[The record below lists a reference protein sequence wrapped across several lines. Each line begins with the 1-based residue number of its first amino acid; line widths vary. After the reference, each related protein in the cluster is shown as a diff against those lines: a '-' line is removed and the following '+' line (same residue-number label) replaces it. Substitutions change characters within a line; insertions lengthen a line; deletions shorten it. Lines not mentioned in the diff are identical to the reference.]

1 MPTYIVL
8 RCNWMKDLT
17 LDEYRA
23 LAEFRHQVRRFLY
36 FSEEQVRGMGMEPQ
50 QHQLLLAIKGL
61 PDGATATI
69 GELAERL
76 QLKHHSTVELVNR
89 LEKHGHVVREL
100 SQEDRRQVLVRLT
113 PSGASLLRQLS
124 IAHHQEL
131 ETAGPRLAKA
141 LASIGRQHRA
151 KRRAA

>member
-1 MPTYIVL
+1 
-8 RCNWMKDLT
+8 
-17 LDEYRA
+17 
-23 LAEFRHQVRRFLY
+23 
-36 FSEEQVRGMGMEPQ
+36 MEPQ

-89 LEKHGHVVREL
+89 LEKNGHVVRKL
-100 SQEDRRQVLVRLT
+100 SPRDRRQVLVRLT
-113 PSGASLLRQLS
+113 SSGAAVLRQLS

-131 ETAGPRLAKA
+131 EAAGPRLAKA
-141 LASIGRQHRA
+141 LASIGRQHRT
-151 KRRAA
+151 KRRVA

>member
-1 MPTYIVL
+1 
-8 RCNWMKDLT
+8 MKDLS

-23 LAEFRHQVRRFLY
+23 LAEFRYQVRRFLG
-36 FSEEQVRGMGMEPQ
+36 FSEEQVRALGMEPQ

-61 PDGATATI
+61 PDGATASI

-89 LEKHGHVVREL
+89 LEKHGHVEREL
-100 SQEDRRQVLVRLT
+100 SRQDRRQVIVRLT
-113 PSGASLLRQLS
+113 SSGSAVLRHLSL
-124 IAHHQEL
+124 AHHQEL

-151 KRRAA
+151 KRREVA

>member
-1 MPTYIVL
+1 
-8 RCNWMKDLT
+8 MKDLS

-23 LAEFRHQVRRFLY
+23 LAEFRHQVRRFLC
-36 FSEEQVRGMGMEPQ
+36 FSEEQVRALGMEPQ

-76 QLKHHSTVELVNR
+76 QLKHHSAVELVSR
-89 LEKHGHVVREL
+89 LEKHGHVAREL
-100 SQEDRRQVLVRLT
+100 GRQDRRQVIVRLT
-113 PSGASLLRQLS
+113 SSGATVLRQLS
-124 IAHHQEL
+124 LAHHQEL

-141 LASIGRQHRA
+141 LGSIGRQHRS
-151 KRRAA
+151 KRRTAA

>member
-1 MPTYIVL
+1 
-8 RCNWMKDLT
+8 MKDLS
-17 LDEYRA
+17 LEEYRA
-23 LAEFRHQVRRFLY
+23 LAEFRHQVRRFLC

-61 PDGATATI
+61 PDGATASV

-89 LEKHGHVVREL
+89 LEKNGHIVREL
-100 SQEDRRQVLVRLT
+100 SRQDRRQVIVRLT
-113 PSGASLLRQLS
+113 ASGASVLRQLS
-124 IAHHQEL
+124 LAHHQEL
-131 ETAGPRLAKA
+131 ETAGPRLARA

-151 KRRAA
+151 KRRPAA

>member
-1 MPTYIVL
+1 
-8 RCNWMKDLT
+8 MKDLS

-23 LAEFRHQVRRFLY
+23 LAEFRHQVRRFLC
-36 FSEEQVRGMGMEPQ
+36 FSEDQVRGMGMEPR

-61 PDGATATI
+61 PEGATATI

-76 QLKHHSTVELVNR
+76 QLRPHSTVELVNR
-89 LEKHGHVVREL
+89 LEKHGHVAREL
-100 SQEDRRQVLVRLT
+100 SRQDRRQVIVRLT
-113 PSGASLLRQLS
+113 SSGAAVLRQLS

-141 LASIGRQHRA
+141 LASIGRQHRT
-151 KRRAA
+151 KRRPAA

>member
-1 MPTYIVL
+1 
-8 RCNWMKDLT
+8 MKDLS
-17 LDEYRA
+17 LEEYRA
-23 LAEFRHQVRRFLY
+23 LAEFRHQVRCFLC
-36 FSEEQVRGMGMEPQ
+36 FSEEQVRALGMEPQ

-76 QLKHHSTVELVNR
+76 QLKHHSTVELVDR

-100 SQEDRRQVLVRLT
+100 SEHDRRQVIARLT
-113 PSGASLLRQLS
+113 SSGAALLQKLSL
-124 IAHHQEL
+124 AHHQEL

-141 LASIGRQHRA
+141 LGSIARQHRS
-151 KRRAA
+151 KRGAAA

>member
-1 MPTYIVL
+1 
-8 RCNWMKDLT
+8 MKDLSV
-17 LDEYRA
+17 DEYRA
-23 LAEFRHQVRRFLY
+23 LAEFRYQVRRFLG
-36 FSEEQVRGMGMEPQ
+36 FSEEQVRALGMEPQ

-61 PDGATATI
+61 PDGATASI

-100 SQEDRRQVLVRLT
+100 SQQDRRQVIVRLT
-113 PSGASLLRQLS
+113 SSGAAVLRQLS
-124 IAHHQEL
+124 LAHHQEL

-151 KRRAA
+151 RRRAAA